1 METIMKKSMVT
12 LASAL
17 VLSMAAVSTA
27 SARDGFYLAVRGG
40 MDSYNLNDKDDSA
53 SATSRADF
61 GDVWMMSGAIGY
73 RYSYFRVEAEYV
85 YRDDADDT
93 YRATSVGEG
102 MRHSV
107 LESDSFMANAYID
120 FMPNYWISPYVSGGI
135 GWTRLDLSN
144 QDTGSPKRTYSSDN
158 FTWSLGGGLSLR
170 LNRCLNL
177 DAGYRYVDM
186 GDIEKA
192 NVNAHEYYGGL
203 RFTF

>member
-1 METIMKKSMVT
+1 MKKSMVT

-17 VLSMAAVSTA
+17 VLSMAAASTA

-53 SATSRADF
+53 AVSSRADF

-73 RYSYFRVEAEYV
+73 RYSYFRIEAEYV
-85 YRDDADDT
+85 YRDDSDDT
-93 YRATSVGEG
+93 YPAGSGPIEG
-102 MRHSV
+102 KRHSV

-135 GWTRLDLSN
+135 GWTRLDVTNTDSR
-144 QDTGSPKRTYSSDN
+144 TYTYSSDN